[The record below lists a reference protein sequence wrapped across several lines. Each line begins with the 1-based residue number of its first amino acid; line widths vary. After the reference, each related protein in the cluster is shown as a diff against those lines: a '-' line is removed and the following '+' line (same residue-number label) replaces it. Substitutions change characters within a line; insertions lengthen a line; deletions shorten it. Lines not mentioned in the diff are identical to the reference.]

1 MVPDR
6 NDVLRCAR
14 LGRECVA
21 GLVSMSKHKP
31 TSVTLCITHGDE
43 YHTSVMG
50 YPAIGTYET
59 TDGTKI
65 FGYAAG
71 LREMGEALL
80 DLAEAAENYQHNQT
94 IDALALE
101 GL

>member
-1 MVPDR
+1 
-6 NDVLRCAR
+6 
-14 LGRECVA
+14 
-21 GLVSMSKHKP
+21 MSQHKP
-31 TSVTLCITHGDE
+31 TTVTLCITYGDE

-59 TDGTKI
+59 GDGTKI

-94 IDALALE
+94 VDAMGLAWSATRRWASS
-101 GL
+101 